1 MSAMSDARPI
11 GQLNL
16 TARQARL
23 FLIAMHVPYVAF
35 TAAMVSTGLGLLPS
49 DNGLVAL
56 PLVIVAGALQLRH
69 SLTTSRGVRPRHWPW
84 TLLVLAV
91 LAWAPAPVFGTRWF
105 SMQWYLAA
113 SAAMLLPRPLGGLAV
128 AGVAIGYNLLTDV
141 NRAALAFGVPSL
153 IWSISYVTTALL
165 LGAGGLFAAARLV
178 RAVEDLRAA
187 RAELAELAVGRERLR
202 ISRDLHDLLGHTLSA
217 VSLKGDLAL
226 RLLERNEQPRAA
238 AEIESLTAVARSALR
253 DMRDIAQDAH
263 HVSLATEATN
273 AANLLATAGIE
284 THLDV
289 QVTDARPAVDELLG
303 WALREGVTNILRHS
317 AARSCAITV
326 RRDEGHLV
334 LAIENDGAAAAGGG
348 GHGLSGLAARAAA
361 LSGTVIGA
369 SAPGGRFRLLVEVP
383 EVTR

>member
-91 LAWAPAPVFGTRWF
+91 LAWTPAPAFGTRWF

-128 AGVAIGYNLLTDV
+128 AGIAIGYNLLTDV
-141 NRAALAFGVPSL
+141 NRAALTFGVPSL
-153 IWSISYVTTALL
+153 IWSTSYVTSPP
-165 LGAGGLFAAARLV
+165 GA
-178 RAVEDLRAA
+178 
-187 RAELAELAVGRERLR
+187 
-202 ISRDLHDLLGHTLSA
+202 SR
-217 VSLKGDLAL
+217 
-226 RLLERNEQPRAA
+226 R
-238 AEIESLTAVARSALR
+238 RSANR
-253 DMRDIAQDAH
+253 PCRARR
-263 HVSLATEATN
+263 
-273 AANLLATAGIE
+273 AG
-284 THLDV
+284 
-289 QVTDARPAVDELLG
+289 R
-303 WALREGVTNILRHS
+303 W
-317 AARSCAITV
+317 
-326 RRDEGHLV
+326 
-334 LAIENDGAAAAGGG
+334 
-348 GHGLSGLAARAAA
+348 ARAAA
-361 LSGTVIGA
+361 HLA
-369 SAPGGRFRLLVEVP
+369 RPARLARPHAFGRVP
-383 EVTR
+383 ER